1 MQGFTKKIQDA
12 IKTGI
17 IFFSSLDLKQRLIG
31 GAYISFALALI
42 FALAVS
48 NGNISNRKLYYP
60 PDNYN
65 SNIDAAD
72 FTIGLDIQR
81 INDINLESRSFSAEG
96 WVSLKWKDL
105 PDWVKSWDPKI
116 HADPVLTLSLANA
129 INRDDLHLKATPSP
143 PYLDTDGN
151 YIQWLEFSGSFY
163 IDKINLRKFPFHTIE
178 LPIEIEF
185 DDYFAEEVN
194 VRIREMKS
202 RLIGVKEFSGYSF
215 ESENIVH
222 STKIYQTNFG
232 MAGESSK
239 DNPESLYDNLR
250 YSLVLK
256 KNGFSSFFLVFMP
269 LLMSMTITFVTPLIS
284 PRHYDTKV
292 ALPASVLLVLVF
304 LQQGY
309 QSMMPKHLGYTTF
322 ADFAYNLS
330 MSVTILTF
338 LWSLHESNQVLESQI
353 NNKMLKTFRKYNQ
366 YFCIANAI
374 YFACVLTAGWAIV
387 N

>member
-1 MQGFTKKIQDA
+1 
-12 IKTGI
+12 
-17 IFFSSLDLKQRLIG
+17 
-31 GAYISFALALI
+31 
-42 FALAVS
+42 
-48 NGNISNRKLYYP
+48 
-60 PDNYN
+60 
-65 SNIDAAD
+65 
-72 FTIGLDIQR
+72 
-81 INDINLESRSFSAEG
+81 
-96 WVSLKWKDL
+96 
-105 PDWVKSWDPKI
+105 
-116 HADPVLTLSLANA
+116 
-129 INRDDLHLKATPSP
+129 
-143 PYLDTDGN
+143 
-151 YIQWLEFSGSFY
+151 
-163 IDKINLRKFPFHTIE
+163 
-178 LPIEIEF
+178 
-185 DDYFAEEVN
+185 
-194 VRIREMKS
+194 
-202 RLIGVKEFSGYSF
+202 
-215 ESENIVH
+215 
-222 STKIYQTNFG
+222 
-232 MAGESSK
+232 
-239 DNPESLYDNLR
+239 
-250 YSLVLK
+250 
-256 KNGFSSFFLVFMP
+256 FLVFMP